1 MGSLRVAKKTE
12 AKASDTIIAYKG
24 FDKDWKCRDF
34 QFELGQ
40 TYTHDGPVALCQSGF
55 HACEQPMDV
64 FGYYPLGESKY
75 AQVELGGVTDQKEGD
90 TKRVGKSLVL
100 KVSLDIAG
108 LVKAQIEWVRKHA
121 DGKSIAEGR
130 KSRAASSG
138 DCSSAASSGYS
149 SSAAS
154 SGYSSSAASSGDC
167 SSAAS
172 SGDSSSAASSGY
184 SSSAA
189 SSGYSSSAASSGDS
203 SRAASSGDYSRAA
216 SSGDSSRAAS
226 SGDYSRAASSGDYS
240 RAASS
245 GDYSRAA
252 SSGDRSSAACD
263 TNGFACIAGIAGRV
277 KGNAGSAL
285 SLGYRDKDG
294 RNRIAVGYVGE
305 NGIEADVWYRLNE
318 RGEFVKE

>member
-1 MGSLRVAKKTE
+1 VAKKTE

-138 DCSSAASSGYS
+138 DSSSAASSGYS

-203 SRAASSGDYSRAA
+203 SRAASSGDT
-216 SSGDSSRAAS
+216 
-226 SGDYSRAASSGDYS
+226 
-240 RAASS
+240 
-245 GDYSRAA
+245 
-252 SSGDRSSAACD
+252 SSAACD

>member
-172 SGDSSSAASSGY
+172 SGDSSSAASSG
-184 SSSAA
+184 
-189 SSGYSSSAASSGDS
+189 DS
-203 SRAASSGDYSRAA
+203 SRAASSGDS
-216 SSGDSSRAAS
+216 
-226 SGDYSRAASSGDYS
+226 SRAASSGDYS

>member
-172 SGDSSSAASSGY
+172 SGD
-184 SSSAA
+184 
-189 SSGYSSSAASSGDS
+189 
-203 SRAASSGDYSRAA
+203 
-216 SSGDSSRAAS
+216 
-226 SGDYSRAASSGDYS
+226 
-240 RAASS
+240 
-245 GDYSRAA
+245 
-252 SSGDRSSAACD
+252 RSSAACD

>member
-1 MGSLRVAKKTE
+1 MGSLRVAKKPE

-154 SGYSSSAASSGDC
+154 SGYSSSAASSGD
-167 SSAAS
+167 
-172 SGDSSSAASSGY
+172 
-184 SSSAA
+184 
-189 SSGYSSSAASSGDS
+189 S

>member
-1 MGSLRVAKKTE
+1 VAKKTE

-138 DCSSAASSGYS
+138 D
-149 SSAAS
+149 
-154 SGYSSSAASSGDC
+154 
-167 SSAAS
+167 
-172 SGDSSSAASSGY
+172 
-184 SSSAA
+184 
-189 SSGYSSSAASSGDS
+189 S
-203 SRAASSGDYSRAA
+203 SRAASSGDSSRAA